1 MRNFAISIMFI
12 SAFFAGC
19 SVNDNARQN
28 EDKNQQIVTVKD
40 SVRENVDRK
49 TGQEIARHLAD
60 LAERVP
66 DVKNATAVVLGQYA
80 VVGIDVRQDLDRSKV
95 ESIKYS
101 VSESLKQD
109 PYGANAVIVA
119 DPDTNERIRNMAEE
133 IQNGRP
139 VGGILDELA
148 QIVGRLMPSVPRDA
162 IDDQNKQPLKEEN
175 DQLPNSKQQELNK
188 EQRDQ
193 SKQ

>member
-1 MRNFAISIMFI
+1 MRNFVISIMFI